1 MKARK
6 MGYGP
11 IATRKIY
18 DRMRS
23 MQVGEE
29 FALKR
34 SEWKVATS
42 PVVSIGKSAKY
53 RYDYTVS
60 ELADGTGW
68 VIVRIR

>member
-1 MKARK
+1 VKARK
-6 MGYGP
+6 MAYGP

-34 SEWKVATS
+34 SEWRVATS
-42 PVVSIGKSAKY
+42 PVDSIGKSAMYKH
-53 RYDYTVS
+53 DYTVR

-68 VIVRIR
+68 VIARVK

>member
-1 MKARK
+1 VKARK
-6 MGYGP
+6 MAYGP

-42 PVVSIGKSAKY
+42 PVDSIGKSAKY
-53 RYDYTVS
+53 RDDYTVR

-68 VIVRIR
+68 VIVRVR